1 VSDLETSSLQIKDV
15 NAYIL
20 GFKRQMVEKP
30 IQIRQSN
37 GIRASYNTHPPR
49 DGMAQVMMLN
59 PSRIQERTKKPDFE
73 SESRCNK

>member
-1 VSDLETSSLQIKDV
+1 MSDLETSSLQIKDV

-20 GFKRQMVEKP
+20 GFKRHMVEKP

-49 DGMAQVMMLN
+49 DGMAQVESKKEQRN
-59 PSRIQERTKKPDFE
+59 PILRANQGAINELRIL
-73 SESRCNK
+73 